1 MSGFTRPARG
11 PRRRLADA
19 LRARVAGDD
28 LERRT
33 ADIWGKPGPRRF
45 SADDPIWWVHSD
57 SAMFVGGIRAL
68 LLQSLHPLAMAG
80 VAGHSGY
87 RGDPW
92 GRLHRTSDFIAK
104 TTFATIPDADAA
116 IERVREVHRR
126 VRGRAP
132 DGRDYSA
139 SDPHLLRWVHVAEI
153 DSFLSAYQAYNRR
166 SLTAAERDTYVAQSA
181 VAARALGATQVPTTE
196 RELRDCLAAYRPE
209 LQSTA
214 AARDAARFLI
224 FEPPLPL
231 SARPGYA
238 MLTAGALHLLP
249 TWALRML
256 DLGRVGTAARLAGR
270 PAGWAGAAVVRWAL
284 TEPSVAAQRRSRPAD
299 PAAT

>member
-1 MSGFTRPARG
+1 MSASGGIRRG
-11 PRRRLADA
+11 PRRLLADS
-19 LRARVAGDD
+19 LRSKVAGDD

-33 ADIWGKPGPRRF
+33 AEIWGKPGPRRF
-45 SADDPIWWVHSD
+45 TPQDPIWWVHSD

-87 RGDPW
+87 RSDPW

-116 IERVREVHRR
+116 LEQVRVVHLR

-132 DGRDYSA
+132 DGRSYSA

-153 DSFLSAYQAYNRR
+153 DSFLRAYQAVNARK
-166 SLTAAERDTYVAQSA
+166 LTPAQCDTYVAQTA
-181 VAARALGATQVPTTE
+181 FTALALGATDVPTTASD
-196 RELRDCLAAYRPE
+196 LRDALAAYRPE
-209 LQSTA
+209 LEPTP

-224 FEPPLPL
+224 YEPPLAL

-249 TWALRML
+249 TWALDML

-270 PAGWAGAAVVRWAL
+270 PMGYAAAAVVRWAL
-284 TEPSVAAQRRSRPAD
+284 TDPSVAAQRRSRPAD
-299 PAAT
+299 LTAG